1 MNEELE
7 KEIERAKQK
16 IADYIKFAPL
26 IGASEAERE
35 RQINIML
42 DDLQKLLKKRK

>member
-7 KEIERAKQK
+7 KEIERTKQK
-16 IADYIKFAPL
+16 ITDYIKIAPL